1 MMDRKERKLQTEGG
15 ASVANSSAALQTLMK
30 LHVAHLF
37 THAAAVDGSK
47 DGGEP
52 EEIAPGRPAAREGE
66 DQYGSEDRLARTA
79 YGVWEGLGPV
89 GRVVPGSDDVVAT
102 DALVDRRI
110 AAHLWGGRL
119 PDSFAIVDAE
129 MYACYKYLLKV
140 WTAAATLDA
149 RAVC

>member
-1 MMDRKERKLQTEGG
+1 M
-15 ASVANSSAALQTLMK
+15 
-30 LHVAHLF
+30 
-37 THAAAVDGSK
+37 
-47 DGGEP
+47 
-52 EEIAPGRPAAREGE
+52 
-66 DQYGSEDRLARTA
+66 

-140 WTAAATLDA
+140 WTRLRPHRTCVP
-149 RAVC
+149 RAVCMAYAGCLPVPLYPFG